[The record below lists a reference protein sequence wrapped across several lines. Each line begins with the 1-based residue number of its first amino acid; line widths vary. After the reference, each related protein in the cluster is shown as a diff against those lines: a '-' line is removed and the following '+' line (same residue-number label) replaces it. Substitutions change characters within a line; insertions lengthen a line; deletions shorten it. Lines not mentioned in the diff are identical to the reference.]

1 MTDASLLSSRHVVWA
16 TDVEFSFFPRRMPRQ
31 MEFSSVFETT
41 ILHYITLYDRMTQQ
55 PPQYLS
61 VFPLNLRPLCSF
73 LSLTFG
79 LVKKKKK
86 KRRGKVPWNCYLRF
100 YWWKTVHPL
109 FP

>member
-1 MTDASLLSSRHVVWA
+1 
-16 TDVEFSFFPRRMPRQ
+16 

-79 LVKKKKK
+79 LVKKKRKKKK
-86 KRRGKVPWNCYLRF
+86 KRKGSLKL
-100 YWWKTVHPL
+100 L
-109 FP
+109 FTFLLVKNGSSSISLKH

>member
-1 MTDASLLSSRHVVWA
+1 
-16 TDVEFSFFPRRMPRQ
+16 

-79 LVKKKKK
+79 LVKKKEKK
-86 KRRGKVPWNCYLRF
+86 KEEERFLETVIYVFIGEKRFILYFLKALKLAGVYRTDRRG
-100 YWWKTVHPL
+100 
-109 FP
+109 

>member
-1 MTDASLLSSRHVVWA
+1 
-16 TDVEFSFFPRRMPRQ
+16 

-79 LVKKKKK
+79 LVKKKKRKKK
-86 KRRGKVPWNCYLRF
+86 KRKGSLK
-100 YWWKTVHPL
+100 PL
-109 FP
+109 FTFLLVKNDSSSISLKH